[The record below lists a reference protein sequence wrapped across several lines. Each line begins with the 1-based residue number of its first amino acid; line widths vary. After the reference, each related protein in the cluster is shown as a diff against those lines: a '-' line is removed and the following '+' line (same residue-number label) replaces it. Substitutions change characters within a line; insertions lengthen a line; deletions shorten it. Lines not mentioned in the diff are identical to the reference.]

1 MHDRSGRQY
10 VTGGI
15 EFAAKVCVWAYEF
28 SVIKKEKRTIYTKRI
43 IERSAH
49 NIVRFSAELN

>member
-15 EFAAKVCVWAYEF
+15 EFAAKVCVGAYEF
-28 SVIKKEKRTIYTKRI
+28 AVIKERTIYTKRV
-43 IERSAH
+43 IERSVH